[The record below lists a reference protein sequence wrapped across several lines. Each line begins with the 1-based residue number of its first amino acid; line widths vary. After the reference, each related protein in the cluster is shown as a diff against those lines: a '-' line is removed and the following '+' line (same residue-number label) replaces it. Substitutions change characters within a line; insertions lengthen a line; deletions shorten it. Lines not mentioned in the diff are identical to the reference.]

1 MLGKRHVLLLWMDL
15 GDVLA
20 HNVFHDAF
28 CDLGPVF
35 PRVQCTEQQKH
46 AGEGDG
52 IDSLDVQTL
61 SPWQLPL

>member
-1 MLGKRHVLLLWMDL
+1 MDL